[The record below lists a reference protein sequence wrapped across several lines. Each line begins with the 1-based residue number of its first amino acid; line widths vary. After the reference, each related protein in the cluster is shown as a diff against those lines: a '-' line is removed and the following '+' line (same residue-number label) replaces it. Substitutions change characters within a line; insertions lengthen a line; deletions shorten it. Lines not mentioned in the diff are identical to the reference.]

1 MEGSGSEIRRIVNS
15 LRSKGEPI
23 CSNYDG
29 YFYADNQHE
38 ISATIAQLTSRIQ
51 KIAKARDGLV
61 NRTGKDD

>member
-1 MEGSGSEIRRIVNS
+1 MQEEVENRTINLAISTTR
-15 LRSKGEPI
+15 LTARS
-23 CSNYDG
+23 
-29 YFYADNQHE
+29 NQHE